1 MITPYKKGKTPQQN
15 KNGRVTFMKL
25 LLCDKQTMEDADFS
39 LKVFEKYG
47 ECEYR
52 YTLSDEELIKAIA
65 DKDAVF
71 CNRTAIGKKAI
82 EAAKNLKYIGLFA
95 TGYNG
100 IDLAACRERGITV
113 CNVPS
118 YSTEAVVQ
126 QAVCFMLMLAGNTHK
141 YSDYVKAGKWSF
153 TGEYPY
159 YPYPLTG
166 LYGKTAGIIGMGN
179 MGTRFAQIAAALGM
193 KVIYYSRTKKD
204 LPYEFVSKE
213 QLFSDSDFISLHCPL
228 TPDTAKIVNA
238 KTLSLMKP
246 TSFII
251 NTARG
256 GLISEPDLIA
266 ALKSGKI
273 AGAGLDVVE
282 NEPLKPGDP
291 LMDAPNVIFTPHSA
305 WGNYDTKK
313 LLYKR
318 TMENFDRYLAGA
330 PINVVEE

>member
-1 MITPYKKGKTPQQN
+1 MRHKKSKMHLKHKKT
-15 KNGRVTFMKL
+15 NGEYMKL

-47 ECEYR
+47 ECR
-52 YTLSDEELIKAIA
+52 YTYTLTEEELIKEIA

-71 CNRTAIGKKAI
+71 CNRTAITRKAI
-82 EAAKNLKYIGLFA
+82 MAAPNLKYIGLFA

-100 IDLAACRERGITV
+100 IDLTACCERGITV

-179 MGTRFAQIAAALGM
+179 MGRRFAQIATALGM
-193 KVIYYSRTKKD
+193 RVIYFSRTKKD
-204 LPYEFVSKE
+204 LPYKFVSKQ
-213 QLFSDSDFISLHCPL
+213 QLFEESDFISLHCPL
-228 TPDTAKIVNA
+228 NDGTAKIVNA

-246 TSFII
+246 TAYII

-266 ALKSGKI
+266 ALKGGKI

-282 NEPLKPGDP
+282 NEPLKPGNP

-313 LLYKR
+313 LLYEL
-318 TMENFDRYLAGA
+318 TMQNFDRFLAGA